1 MFALSALT
9 VPAVASAAARACSAC
24 VLRDDAALGQLR
36 LPFRRQLLILGV
48 RGVATEL
55 RFGLR
60 EQRPVAGQVG
70 FGLRERGLE
79 RAPIELEEQLSLL
92 DDVAFVKR
100 HFDERAGDLGPHRIA
115 DERLDV
121 ADGGQ
126 LDRDIPLANL

>member
-1 MFALSALT
+1 MCLVRL
-9 VPAVASAAARACSAC
+9 
-24 VLRDDAALGQLR
+24 VLRDDAALRQLC
-36 LPFRRQLLILGV
+36 LPFRCQLLILGV

-60 EQRPVAGQVG
+60 EQRPVAGQIG
-70 FGLRERGLE
+70 FRLCERGLE
-79 RAPIELEEQLSLL
+79 RAPIELKEELSLL

-100 HFDERAGDLGPHRIA
+100 HFDERAGDLGPHRVA
-115 DERLDV
+115 DECLDV